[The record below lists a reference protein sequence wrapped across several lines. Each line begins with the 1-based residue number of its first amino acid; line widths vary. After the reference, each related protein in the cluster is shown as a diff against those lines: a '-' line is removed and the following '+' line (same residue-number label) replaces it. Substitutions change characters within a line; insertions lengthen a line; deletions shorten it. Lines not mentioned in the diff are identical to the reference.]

1 MSEEYIIGRNPVL
14 EALRSER
21 DINKIWIAEGSQKG
35 SMQPLIGLAKEKKV
49 FVQIV
54 PKKRSTKW
62 QKASIKA
69 LSHKW
74 SHMNMWSWMTYS
86 QKRLNGTK
94 HLFHDP

>member
-54 PKKRSTKW
+54 PKKKLIKW
-62 QKASIKA
+62 QMVFIKV

-74 SHMNMWSWMTYS
+74 RLMNM
-86 QKRLNGTK
+86 
-94 HLFHDP
+94 